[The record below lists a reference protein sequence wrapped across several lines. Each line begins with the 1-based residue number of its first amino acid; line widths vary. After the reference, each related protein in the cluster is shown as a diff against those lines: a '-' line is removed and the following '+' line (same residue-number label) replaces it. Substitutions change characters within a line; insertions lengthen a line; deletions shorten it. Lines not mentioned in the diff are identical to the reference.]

1 MKKSFTSTLL
11 KGLFKGTLGLL
22 AYDFAYRLKHTR
34 KQSYQAEVNLNELD
48 MSLQANL
55 AWIDEEH
62 YEREMN
68 IIARPYI
75 EQFEHAGEIPVGDVA
90 LSYLFY
96 LKDSN
101 RPTVF
106 IVHGFNE
113 YKEKYYE
120 VVYYLLQL
128 DYNVLIYDARGHGSS
143 RVETRNSLIDIQH
156 FDYYIEDLKEVIE
169 SIKETYELNEHFYLF
184 AHSMGGAVST
194 GLIKKYPKLI
204 KAAVLSSPMF
214 SVDTYPYPR
223 SLAHAVASGAGLLNL
238 GHKPIPAQG
247 SNEIIE
253 ASTNASKYIPN
264 PDLTHSQQREKY
276 AFDMRL
282 ESVAHP
288 TSGGTYNWLATS
300 LEQVNKT
307 VDESVLKNIE
317 TPLLV
322 FRSIEDKVVRGD
334 GIFTAATYLPQ
345 VELIAVDNAGHC
357 LYQEQDEIT
366 KPYFSLIS
374 YFLNQYS

>member
-34 KQSYQAEVNLNELD
+34 KQSYQAEVNLTELD
-48 MSLQANL
+48 MPLQQNL

-96 LKDSN
+96 LKNSS

-156 FDYYIEDLKEVIE
+156 FDYYIED
-169 SIKETYELNEHFYLF
+169 
-184 AHSMGGAVST
+184 
-194 GLIKKYPKLI
+194 
-204 KAAVLSSPMF
+204 
-214 SVDTYPYPR
+214 
-223 SLAHAVASGAGLLNL
+223 
-238 GHKPIPAQG
+238 
-247 SNEIIE
+247 
-253 ASTNASKYIPN
+253 
-264 PDLTHSQQREKY
+264 
-276 AFDMRL
+276 
-282 ESVAHP
+282 
-288 TSGGTYNWLATS
+288 
-300 LEQVNKT
+300 
-307 VDESVLKNIE
+307 
-317 TPLLV
+317 
-322 FRSIEDKVVRGD
+322 
-334 GIFTAATYLPQ
+334 
-345 VELIAVDNAGHC
+345 
-357 LYQEQDEIT
+357 
-366 KPYFSLIS
+366 
-374 YFLNQYS
+374 